1 MVVIACQCRGLQT
14 CDKAVPLKT
23 LKILSFYHEKSFSQG
38 QTGAAR
44 SGKKKRKKGGTKP
57 KATASV
63 EDDCL

>member
-23 LKILSFYHEKSFSQG
+23 LKILSYYNEKSFSQG

-44 SGKKKRKKGGTKP
+44 SAKKKRKEGGAKA